1 MVVKED
7 KNEKDKKDEKDEE
20 VEIKPKRLV
29 IKTEEDET
37 PETDIK
43 TETEGVEKTEETEK
57 KWRKVGVTLNTKE
70 YELAEKMANVLYL
83 KGLIEK
89 PLVTQLFK
97 YSVFKVVCPIV
108 LKEIETERMEAQ
120 R

>member
-1 MVVKED
+1 MVAKE
-7 KNEKDKKDEKDEE
+7 DKKDEKDE
-20 VEIKPKRLV
+20 EIKPKRLV

-37 PETDIK
+37 DIK
-43 TETEGVEKTEETEK
+43 TETEEVEKIEETEK
-57 KWRKVGVTLNTKE
+57 KWRKVGVTLKTEE
-70 YELAEKMANVLYL
+70 YELAEKIANVLYL

-97 YSVFKVVCPIV
+97 YSVFKVVCPLV